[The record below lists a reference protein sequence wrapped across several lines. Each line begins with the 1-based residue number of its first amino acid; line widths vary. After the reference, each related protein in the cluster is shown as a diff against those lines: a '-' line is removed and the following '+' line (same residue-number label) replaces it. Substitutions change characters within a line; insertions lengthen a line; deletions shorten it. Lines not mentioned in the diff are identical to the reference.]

1 MSGERPVPSVL
12 GGHPV
17 HPASGERPVLLVV
30 RALGLGDLLTAVPAL
45 RGLRRA
51 YPGHRLVLAAPAAL
65 AGLVPLIGAVDEL
78 LDVPGVGPVPLRRP
92 DVAVNL
98 HGRGPESTA
107 ALSRTRPGRLLT
119 HAHLEFP
126 CLEGPPWRQSMHEVD
141 RWCALLRWYG
151 IAADPAD
158 LLLDPDA
165 LQGRPDRPAEGL
177 DGPVADLEGSG
188 AHPDGH
194 GAGFDGLGADLDGL
208 GADASEAGA
217 WGGVVVHPGAASGAR
232 RWPAERFAEVA
243 AALERAGHRVVV
255 TGTAAEH
262 PLAVRVGTLA
272 GLPAGRVLAG
282 RTDLRG
288 LARLVAGARMVVCGD
303 TGVAHLAT
311 AFATPSVVLFGPV
324 APAQWGP
331 PPTGRHVALW
341 AGRHGD
347 PHGSRPDPGLTEI
360 GVGAVLDAVADLL
373 EVSVR

>member
-1 MSGERPVPSVL
+1 MAMNRTPRPASDERPAHTASRERPLCGVSGERPVPSVL

-17 HPASGERPVLLVV
+17 HPASGERPVLLVL

-78 LDVPGVGPVPLRRP
+78 LNVPGPVPVPLCRP

-119 HAHLEFP
+119 HVHLEFP

-165 LQGRPDRPAEGL
+165 LRGRPDHLGEDL
-177 DGPVADLEGSG
+177 DGPEV
-188 AHPDGH
+188 
-194 GAGFDGLGADLDGL
+194 GAG
-208 GADASEAGA
+208 EAGA

-341 AGRHGD
+341 AGWHGD
-347 PHGSRPDPGLTEI
+347 PHGSRPDPGLAEI
-360 GVGAVLDAVADLL
+360 GVGAVLDAAAELL